1 MKKEYEEIRIRQ
13 SGNCRFFQYC
23 FRHLKTNNSF
33 VSYFLFILHPSSFI
47 LFAGGVPDFLPEIV
61 VLIVAG
67 AGIAFV
73 CQRFNLVPIL
83 GFLLAGVVIGPHG
96 FGLVRDQGLV
106 NAAAEVGVV
115 LLLFTI
121 GIEFSLEKLARIKR
135 LIFIGGGLQVTLS
148 TLVTF
153 AVLALLEVDWHAGL
167 FTGFLISL
175 SSTAIV
181 LKLLADRGETSSTHG
196 QINLGLLI
204 FQDLAVIVMVL
215 IIPMLSG
222 SERTVT
228 NIFWA
233 LWKALMIIIAVLV

>member
-1 MKKEYEEIRIRQ
+1 MKTFPAII
-13 SGNCRFFQYC
+13 
-23 FRHLKTNNSF
+23 
-33 VSYFLFILHPSSFI
+33 
-47 LFAGGVPDFLPEIV
+47 FAGGVPDFLPEIV

-96 FGLVRDQGLV
+96 FGLVQDKGLV

-135 LIFIGGGLQVTLS
+135 LIFIGGSLQVALS
-148 TLVTF
+148 TLVTL
-153 AVLALLEVDWHAGL
+153 VLLALLEIDWRAGL

-181 LKLLADRGETSSTHG
+181 LKLLADRGETSTTHG
-196 QINLGLLI
+196 RVNLGLLI
-204 FQDLAVIVMVL
+204 FQDLAIIVMVL

-222 SERTVT
+222 SGGTVSG
-228 NIFWA
+228 IFWA
-233 LWKALMIIIAVLV
+233 LWKAIMIIL